1 MKKFLSILTLIV
13 LATGAIAQYKMPDV
27 NKLMSMTPAQR
38 EKYAD
43 SMKKAMSQQVVDMGE
58 KYGIPVD
65 ETILPGYEIKP
76 PVKDLTRL
84 ALIPSR
90 PPTRTELVQQVQQS
104 RETLKSVMPK
114 ADVAE
119 VERFSAQQSIEQI
132 HGAAITNFYANQ
144 PEKALMMMMKVAM
157 QQPDSVIVW
166 NNLGA
171 LYNLAGVP
179 HRAIPMLQHAL
190 QYAPGSGMILN
201 NIGQCFLA
209 LGDLAKARNFLEQA
223 LAADSLNPDANHSMG
238 LLHMWAKNYD
248 KAMACF
254 NRELEVC
261 VRGSTLAMAAKM
273 GKKFDLRALK
283 KKRDALNGRREKDHF
298 AEIGLGK
305 FKVPEFPETVAEA
318 YEQAPLFR
326 DIATGIGEEMM
337 FWITT
342 GMPSAAQIEADGK
355 RHHGVY
361 HELVKALLQEMDEDF
376 PPRYLSN
383 DNDDDL
389 GTAMEIINKY
399 NKQLME
405 IKCPQAPSGST
416 FEVQQAYEIKC
427 CLEIQQ
433 PIINGRLAE
442 YGSFW
447 EKKMRASLYR
457 WKSYINEMISIVQL
471 DPSLANKMM
480 VYKAAGAYFANMAR
494 FMSYS
499 GTAEAVN
506 YALPKCDTMYTSKEA
521 DSVIQTNRDWDL
533 KCPAFLNMEVDLGF
547 GKIKADCSKYA
558 VEFGKVLMGGYE
570 HDFKTGSST
579 LLVGAG
585 VKADFFS
592 KIGKAGIKEM
602 LYITWDKNNEFADF
616 GVRTKAELSIGD
628 VTQVGAVKVG
638 GTIIGIEATLQN
650 GINTGL
656 TSNVKGKGVLADWIK
671 IDKPLGQ

>member
-13 LATGAIAQYKMPDV
+13 LALGATAQYKMPDM

-58 KYGIPVD
+58 KFGIPVD
-65 ETILPGYEIKP
+65 ESMLPGYEIKP
-76 PVKDLTRL
+76 PVKDLARL

-104 RETLKSVMPK
+104 REQLKSVMPQT
-114 ADVAE
+114 DVAE
-119 VERFSAQQSIEQI
+119 VEKFAAQKSVEQI
-132 HGAAITNFYANQ
+132 QGAAIANFYANQ
-144 PEKALMMMMKVAM
+144 PEKALMMMMKVATER
-157 QQPDSVIVW
+157 PDSVIVW

-209 LGDLAKARNFLEQA
+209 LGDLAKARSFLEQA

-238 LLHMWAKNYD
+238 LMHMWANNYD

-254 NRELEVC
+254 SRELEVC
-261 VRGSTLAMAAKM
+261 VRKSTLAMAAKM

-283 KKRDALNGRREKDHF
+283 KKRDAMNGRKDKDHF

-305 FKVPEFPETVAEA
+305 FKVPSFPKTVGEA
-318 YEQAPLFR
+318 YAQVPDFA
-326 DIATGIGEEMM
+326 DVATGVGEETM
-337 FWITT
+337 FWMTT
-342 GMPSAAQIEADGK
+342 GMPSAAEIEADGK
-355 RHHGVY
+355 KHHGLY
-361 HELVKALLQEMDEDF
+361 HDLVQALLEQLDEEF
-376 PPRYLSN
+376 TPKYLTN

-389 GTAMEIINKY
+389 GTSLEIINKY
-399 NKQLME
+399 AKQLRE
-405 IKCPQAPSGST
+405 TKCPQPPSGST

-433 PIINGRLAE
+433 PIINARLAE
-442 YGSFW
+442 YGGFW
-447 EKKMRASLYR
+447 EKKMTASLYR
-457 WKSYINEMISIVQL
+457 WKAYINEMISIVEL
-471 DPSLANKMM
+471 DPSLANKLM
-480 VYKAAGAYFANMAR
+480 VYRAVGAYFANLAR

-499 GTAEAVN
+499 GTAEAAT
-506 YALPKCDTMYTSKEA
+506 YALQKCDTLYTSNEA
-521 DSVIQTNRDWDL
+521 DSIIKANRDWDL

-547 GKIKADCSKYA
+547 GKIKADCNKYGLE
-558 VEFGKVLMGGYE
+558 VGKGLMGGFE

-579 LLVGAG
+579 LLIGAG
-585 VKADFFS
+585 VKADFFA

-602 LYITWDKNNEFADF
+602 LYITWDKNNDFADF
-616 GVRTKAELSIGD
+616 GVRTKAEVSIGD
-628 VTQVGAVKVG
+628 VMEVGPIKVG

-656 TSNVKGKGVLADWIK
+656 TSSVKGKGALADWIK
-671 IDKPLGQ
+671 IDKSLGK

>member
-1 MKKFLSILTLIV
+1 MKKFLSILILLV
-13 LATGAIAQYKMPDV
+13 LAMGATAQFKMPDV
-27 NKLMSMTPAQR
+27 NKMMSMTPAQR

-43 SMKKAMSQQVVDMGE
+43 SMKKVMSQQVVEMGE

-65 ETILPGYEIKP
+65 ETVLPGYEIKP
-76 PVKDLTRL
+76 PVKDIARL
-84 ALIPSR
+84 SLIPSR

-104 RETLKSVMPK
+104 REQLRSVMPK
-114 ADVAE
+114 TDVAE
-119 VERFSAQQSIEQI
+119 VEKFSAQHSVEQI
-132 HGAAITNFYANQ
+132 HGAAITNFYSNQ

-157 QQPDSVIVW
+157 EQPDSAMAW

-190 QYAPGSGMILN
+190 QQVPGSGMILN

-209 LGDLAKARNFLEQA
+209 LGDMAKARSFLEQA

-238 LLHMWAKNYD
+238 LLHMWANNYD

-283 KKRDALNGRREKDHF
+283 KKRDAMSGRKEKDHF
-298 AEIGLGK
+298 AEIGLNK
-305 FKVPEFPETVAEA
+305 FKVPPFPQTVAEA

-326 DIATGIGEEMM
+326 DIATGVGEEMM
-337 FWITT
+337 FWMNSPI
-342 GMPSAAQIEADGK
+342 PPHDGD
-355 RHHGVY
+355 RHAGVY
-361 HELVKALLQEMDEDF
+361 HELVKALLEELDEDF
-376 PPRYLSN
+376 PPAYLQN

-389 GTAMEIINKY
+389 ATAMEILNKY
-399 NKQLME
+399 EKQLRD
-405 IKCPQAPSGST
+405 IKCPQPPPGSS

-433 PIINGRLAE
+433 PIISARISE
-442 YGSFW
+442 YGAFW
-447 EKKMRASLYR
+447 EKKMTAAQYR
-457 WKSYINEMISIVQL
+457 WKSYLNEMISIVQL
-471 DPSLANKMM
+471 DPSPANKLA
-480 VYKAAGAYFANMAR
+480 VYRAVGAYFATVAR

-499 GTAEAVN
+499 GTAEAVK

-521 DSVIQTNRDWDL
+521 DSVITANRDWDL

-558 VEFGKVLMGGYE
+558 VEFGKALLGGYE

-579 LLVGAG
+579 LLIGAG
-585 VKADFFS
+585 VKADFFA

-602 LYITWDKNNEFADF
+602 LYITWDKNNDFADF
-616 GVRTKAELSIGD
+616 GVRTKAEISIGD
-628 VTQVGAVKVG
+628 AAQVGPIKVG

-656 TSNVKGKGVLADWIK
+656 TSSVKGKGALADWIK
-671 IDKPLGQ
+671 IDKSLGK